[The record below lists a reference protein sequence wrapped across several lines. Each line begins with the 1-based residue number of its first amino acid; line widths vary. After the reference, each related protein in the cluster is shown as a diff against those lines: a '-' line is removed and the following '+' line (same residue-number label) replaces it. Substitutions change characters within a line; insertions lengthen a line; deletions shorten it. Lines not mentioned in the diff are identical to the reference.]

1 MLSDV
6 PLKIDHFVIVVTD
19 LDQAISNF
27 TELGFNVE
35 RGGIN
40 GPIHN
45 AIIFLKNQVY
55 IELIA
60 TRSRFSRIIFRGLFL
75 LGVFHFLDFLRPLLY
90 WRFACWLGGAQGLR
104 DWCIKSDDIDRFC
117 SLPKREE
124 LNISR
129 KHFFSRE
136 RPDGEVLNWFL
147 AGPSDR
153 NLPFLIQDITDHSLR
168 IPLNSN
174 CEHPNKV
181 EYVSTIILNRD
192 KVLKHRSKFLHY
204 LALDESA
211 DEVLALDGVHIRVSS
226 DKSAPMMVLEFSSD
240 GGVSGEL
247 SKVLTAGASLRII

>member
-1 MLSDV
+1 MKSDV
-6 PLKIDHFVIVVTD
+6 PLKIDHSVIVVAD
-19 LDQAISNF
+19 LDKAISNF
-27 TELGFNVE
+27 TELGFIVA

-40 GPIHN
+40 GPTHN

-60 TRSRFSRIIFRGLFL
+60 TRSRLSRIIFRGLFL
-75 LGVFHFLDFLRPLLY
+75 LGVFHFLDFIRPLLY

-104 DWCIKSDDIDRFC
+104 DWCIKSDDIDGFC
-117 SLPKREE
+117 SLPNLEE
-124 LNISR
+124 VNISR
-129 KHFFSRE
+129 KYFFSRE

-168 IPLNSN
+168 IPLNNN

-211 DEVLALDGVHIRVSS
+211 DEALALDGVQIVVSR
-226 DKSAPMMVLEFSSD
+226 DKSAPMVALEFSSD

>member
-1 MLSDV
+1 MKSDV

-40 GPIHN
+40 GPTHN
-45 AIIFLKNQVY
+45 AIMFLKNQIY

-60 TRSRFSRIIFRGLFL
+60 TRSRFSRIIFRGFFL
-75 LGVFHFLDFLRPLLY
+75 LGVFHFLDFIRPSLY

-104 DWCIKSDDIDRFC
+104 DWSIKSDDIDGFC

-124 LNISR
+124 VNISQ
-129 KHFFSRE
+129 KYFFSRE
-136 RPDGEVLNWFL
+136 RPDGEALKWFL

-174 CEHPNKV
+174 SDHPNKV
-181 EYVSTIILNRD
+181 ECVSAIILNRD
-192 KVLKHRSKFLHY
+192 KVLNHRSKFLHY

-211 DEVLALDGVHIRVSS
+211 NEVLALDGVHIRVSS
-226 DKSAPMMVLEFSSD
+226 DKSAPMMALEFLSD

-247 SKVLTAGASLRII
+247 PKVLTAGASLRII

>member
-1 MLSDV
+1 MKSDV
-6 PLKIDHFVIVVTD
+6 PLKIDHFVIVVAD

-27 TELGFNVE
+27 TELGFIVE

-40 GPIHN
+40 GPTHN

-60 TRSRFSRIIFRGLFL
+60 TRSRLSRIIFRGLFL
-75 LGVFHFLDFLRPLLY
+75 LGVFHFLNFLRPLLY
-90 WRFACWLGGAQGLR
+90 WRFACWLGGAEGLR
-104 DWCIKSDDIDRFC
+104 DWCIKSDNIDRFC
-117 SLPKREE
+117 SLQKREE

-129 KHFFSRE
+129 KHFFSRA
-136 RPDGEVLNWFL
+136 RPDGQILNWFL

-168 IPLNSN
+168 VSAKSN

-181 EYVSTIILNRD
+181 EYVSAIILNKN
-192 KVLKHRSKFLHY
+192 KVLKHRSNFLHY
-204 LALDESA
+204 LEIDESA

-226 DKSAPMMVLEFSSD
+226 DKSAPMMALEFLSD

>member
-1 MLSDV
+1 MKSDR
-6 PLKIDHFVIVVTD
+6 PLKIDHFVIVVAN
-19 LDQAISNF
+19 LEEAITNF
-27 TELGFNVE
+27 TELGFIVE

-40 GPIHN
+40 GPTHN
-45 AIIFLKNQVY
+45 ALIFLKNQVY

-60 TRSRFSRIIFRGLFL
+60 TRSRLSRIIFRGLFL
-75 LGVFHFLDFLRPLLY
+75 LGVFHFLNFLRPFLY
-90 WRFACWLGGAQGLR
+90 WRFACWLGGAEGLR

-129 KHFFSRE
+129 KHFFSRA
-136 RPDGEVLNWFL
+136 RPDGEILNWFL

-168 IPLNSN
+168 VSANSN

-181 EYVSTIILNRD
+181 EYVSAIILN
-192 KVLKHRSKFLHY
+192 KNNVLKHRSNFLHY
-204 LALDESA
+204 LEIDESA
-211 DEVLALDGVHIRVSS
+211 DEVLTLDGVHIRVSS
-226 DKSAPMMVLEFSSD
+226 DESAPMMALEFLSD

>member
-1 MLSDV
+1 MKSDV
-6 PLKIDHFVIVVTD
+6 PLKIDHFVIVVAD

-27 TELGFNVE
+27 TELGFIVE

-40 GPIHN
+40 GPTHN

-117 SLPKREE
+117 AEPKREE

-129 KHFFSRE
+129 KHFFSRA

-153 NLPFLIQDITDHSLR
+153 NLPFLIQDVTDHSLR
-168 IPLNSN
+168 VSANSN

-181 EYVSTIILNRD
+181 EYLSAIILNRD

-211 DEVLALDGVHIRVSS
+211 DEALALDGVQIVVSR
-226 DKSAPMMVLEFSSD
+226 DKSAPMMALEFSSD

>member
-1 MLSDV
+1 MKSDL
-6 PLKIDHFVIVVTD
+6 PLKIDHFVIVVAD

-27 TELGFNVE
+27 TELGFIVE

-40 GPIHN
+40 GPTHN

-60 TRSRFSRIIFRGLFL
+60 TRSRLSRIIFRGLFL
-75 LGVFHFLDFLRPLLY
+75 LGVFHFLDFIRPLLY

-104 DWCIKSDDIDRFC
+104 DWCIKSDDIDGFC
-117 SLPKREE
+117 SLPNLEE
-124 LNISR
+124 VNISR
-129 KHFFSRE
+129 KYFFSRE

-168 IPLNSN
+168 IPLNNN

-211 DEVLALDGVHIRVSS
+211 DEALALDGVQIVVSR
-226 DKSAPMMVLEFSSD
+226 DKSAPMVALEFSSD

>member
-1 MLSDV
+1 MKSDR
-6 PLKIDHFVIVVTD
+6 PLKIDHFVIVVAN
-19 LDQAISNF
+19 LEEAITNF
-27 TELGFNVE
+27 TELGFIVE

-40 GPIHN
+40 GPTHN
-45 AIIFLKNQVY
+45 ALIFLKNQVY

-60 TRSRFSRIIFRGLFL
+60 TRSRLSRIIFRGLFL
-75 LGVFHFLDFLRPLLY
+75 LGVFHFLNFLRPFLY
-90 WRFACWLGGAQGLR
+90 WRFACWLGGAEGLR

-129 KHFFSRE
+129 KHFFSRA
-136 RPDGEVLNWFL
+136 RPDGEILNWFL

-168 IPLNSN
+168 VSANSN

-181 EYVSTIILNRD
+181 EYVSAIILN
-192 KVLKHRSKFLHY
+192 KNNVLKHRSNFLHY
-204 LALDESA
+204 LEIDESG
-211 DEVLALDGVHIRVSS
+211 DEVLTLDGVHIRVSS
-226 DKSAPMMVLEFSSD
+226 DESAPMMALEFLSD